1 MDTFFKLFSCSKV
14 VRGKDVGAVYLL
26 NRARIERIPLEVCDL
41 IDELQIYPIK
51 FVQSNYSGDLVEQ
64 WVQYLWKNNVG
75 HLTEEPI
82 CFCESPTDYAVPSI
96 IQRAQIEFS
105 SKSNYSVAA
114 IADKLD
120 DLLCKHLEVRICG
133 NSDFEMLNSFFKC
146 FKSTCIRSINVYIE
160 SYPKDL
166 IRQDIPQIFRDNPK
180 ISFINVFN
188 AREKK
193 FIQQDIYT
201 LTGTMDSLIG
211 KKWDL
216 TKTLINFSFFTE
228 SLSFNTFYNKK
239 VAIDKDGLIKND
251 LSLQES
257 FGNVRELNIEE
268 VVLDPFFSR
277 YWKINVDCI
286 ENIKDSELRYAIY
299 PAREIE
305 KKGDKYFIKN

>member
-14 VRGKDVGAVYLL
+14 VRGKKLGAVYLL
-26 NRARIERIPLEVCDL
+26 NRARIERIPLDVCDL
-41 IDELQIYPIK
+41 IEELQMHSIK
-51 FVQSNYSGDLVEQ
+51 SVQSNYSGNIVEQ
-64 WVQYLWKNNVG
+64 WVQYLWRNNVG
-75 HLTEEPI
+75 HFTEEPN
-82 CFCESPTDYAVPSI
+82 CFCESPIEYAVPSI

-105 SKSNYSVAA
+105 SKSSYNVAA
-114 IADKLD
+114 VADKLD
-120 DLLCKHLEVRICG
+120 GLLCKHLEVRVWG
-133 NSDFEMLNSFFKC
+133 ESDYDMLNSFFKC

-160 SYPKDL
+160 SYSKDL
-166 IRQDIPQIFRDNPK
+166 IHQDIPQIFRNNPK

-188 AREKK
+188 SKEK

-201 LTGTMDSLIG
+201 LNGTMDSLIG
-211 KKWDL
+211 EKWDL
-216 TKTLINFSFFTE
+216 TKTLVNFSFFTE

-305 KKGDKYFIKN
+305 KKGDKYFIKD

>member
-1 MDTFFKLFSCSKV
+1 M
-14 VRGKDVGAVYLL
+14 GAVYLL

-41 IDELQIYPIK
+41 IEELQTHSIK
-51 FVQSNYSGDLVEQ
+51 SVQSNYPSGLVEQ
-64 WVQYLWKNNVG
+64 WVQYLWKNNIG
-75 HLTEEPI
+75 HLTKEPI
-82 CFCESPTDYAVPSI
+82 CFCESSVEYATPSI

-105 SKSNYSVAA
+105 SKNSYSVDAVA
-114 IADKLD
+114 KKLD
-120 DLLCKHLEVRICG
+120 ALLCKHLEVRIWG
-133 NSDFEMLNSFFKC
+133 ISDFDMLHSFFKC

-160 SYPKDL
+160 RYPKDS
-166 IRQDIPQIFRDNPK
+166 IHQDIPQLFTDNPK

-188 AREKK
+188 AKEKK
-193 FIQQDIYT
+193 IIQQDIYT

-299 PAREIE
+299 PARKIE
-305 KKGDKYFIKN
+305 KKGDKYFIKD